1 MKSVFKLLLMAV
13 AYLAIFILG
22 AASGAIHPACYA
34 YIGALLPLL
43 SAFVYLKTAT
53 TIRSFGTATLL
64 NGFIF
69 VLFLIAGEA
78 DLAYIIGTVVLT
90 ALAEILRKMKGYDT
104 MKGVRWSF
112 VPFAF
117 SFFAYTLHWWTDT
130 EGSLAA
136 AVEEMPAGYDEL
148 MKPVIDNLPMLIVV
162 MALTL
167 PIAMFAMRL
176 AERAM
181 KKLAEALDYSFLKSP
196 APAFLPMPFSPPHRH
211 DMKCL
216 QASFDIKL
224 NDIWNP

>member
-1 MKSVFKLLLMAV
+1 MKRVLKIFLMAI
-13 AYLAIFILG
+13 AYLALFILG
-22 AASGAIHPACYA
+22 AWSGAIHPACYA
-34 YIGALLPLL
+34 YIGVVLPLV
-43 SAFVYLKTAT
+43 SAFIYLYTCTLIRGFGAATA
-53 TIRSFGTATLL
+53 L
-64 NGFIF
+64 NGFTF

-148 MKPVIDNLPMLIVV
+148 MKPVIDNIPMLIVV
-162 MALTL
+162 MALTI
-167 PIAMFAMRL
+167 PIAMLAMRL

-181 KKLAEALDYSFLKSP
+181 KKSAEAL
-196 APAFLPMPFSPPHRH
+196 
-211 DMKCL
+211 
-216 QASFDIKL
+216 
-224 NDIWNP
+224 N